1 MAKVIEGDKKVK
13 PLVYKTEHQS
23 LVRVRIDVTTIENAE
38 KNVIGSTRKDPNSKP
53 YLPPP
58 IGRLHYSFEST

>member
-1 MAKVIEGDKKVK
+1 MAKVIEGDKKAK

-23 LVRVRIDVTTIENAE
+23 LVRVRIYVNTIEHAE
-38 KNVIGSTRKDPNSKP
+38 KNIIGSARKDPNTNP

-58 IGRLHYSFEST
+58 IGRLHFSFEST